1 MKNIL
6 KSFAVLALAIFSGC
20 INELTNQTADTTQK
34 TTVTI
39 GFAETK
45 TYLGELESDGNRKVY
60 WSDDDK
66 ISVNGVA
73 SSSVV
78 LSDDKRSAKFAFDA
92 VLEYPYS
99 ALYPAEMYK
108 DPQTITLPA
117 VQAAAKNT
125 FAVDTA
131 PMAGYQEAEGE
142 DVRMHHLAGVVR
154 LQVKLPTDNPH
165 TIHAL
170 NRVEFRGNAG
180 EQVSGDF
187 TVDYVNSTI
196 SGASSAEADKV
207 VVVKAGKTLSTEVSQ
222 DVFIVV
228 PAIRYEQGFTV
239 RLIDNAGHYMDI
251 KSKDITINRGDIKV
265 MPVVNFVPTGTL
277 VGVQITSA
285 ADLVAFAKAYNAG
298 EYADE
303 ENLYVRLT
311 NDIVFDDETNAA
323 WESIGTTST
332 YFRGTFDGENFSI
345 KNWVSTKPL
354 FYATY
359 ADGNIENVKIDAT
372 CQVNIDLSYGSNVG
386 SLVAYHRGTLRNCHN
401 DATLTIT
408 GEGSSDLY
416 AGGLVGRMRVDSKV
430 ENCSMSGD
438 VTADAN
444 LSVAGLI
451 DLGGLV
457 GFTQEEEAVISGS
470 EFNGNLT
477 FAGAISSDKYAYI
490 GGIIGRSKAT
500 VKDCTTASDKN
511 IIIESTENKVSR
523 FLVGGIAGSAEANG
537 LEDCTNN
544 SPLSIKYLRANGTG
558 YIYLGGVTGYLSAS
572 ASLKGCRNT
581 NNVYSYSD
589 CNNAYVG
596 GILGIARANSIIDDC
611 HNESTAEV
619 STKNL
624 ESGSYGSRYL
634 ELGGVIGRCET
645 SKVSNISNAGKVDMN
660 RAEDNNN
667 ALVYVGGCIG
677 NITASIDGQNAI
689 TNSGTVT
696 ATDGCTNRNSLAIGG
711 VVGCINSEG
720 ATLSNVSN
728 TGNVTDAV
736 TVAHKNTFSGGVVGL
751 IRTSATVQNV
761 TNSGA
766 VYFSNNQ
773 ALVHVNTALGGIVG
787 GTLAEKVCVVKNSVN
802 DGKVSTVS
810 ISKIAGSGMVCGG
823 VVGIL
828 RGAGSSVQECTNNG
842 VVQIAGINNSYY
854 DGSNDPSNSK
864 SAWTAGGIVG
874 FGAGVSDNRICITD
888 CINKAECYGA
898 RGYVGGVAGYV
909 RYANIENSHHQS
921 ASRVRGANSSVRVG
935 GITGY
940 LESSTIAECSV
951 IGTVD
956 GVSNAFTGGISAGMN
971 ATSVISSSSVN
982 AKVTNSGT
990 GGTVGAVVSYS
1001 ETGSVIRDCTA
1012 TGQIGIASDLVNITT
1027 SVFDPS
1033 GKATIEFSTK
1043 KLRVGV
1049 IGDSISTF
1057 SGAIP
1062 SAYKAY
1068 YPKGDVDV
1076 WTETY
1081 WALLINEYWK
1091 AELDLNCSYSGS
1103 RVAPISGYDT
1113 DFVARCETFIDPDI
1127 VLLHGGTNDYA
1138 SEYVELGEFDFTSSV
1153 DNLNTFARFR
1163 ESYIA
1168 VIKKM
1173 QAKYPDALIICIIG
1187 DYAKGDYGE
1196 SVKTIAEH
1204 FDLPYVDFRGDSKVT
1219 KCSGSH
1225 PNAAGMAH
1233 MAARIYEETKEQ
1245 IEEIKSKL

>member
-45 TYLGELESDGNRKVY
+45 TYLGELESDGTRKVY

-78 LSDDKRSAKFAFDA
+78 LSDDKRSAKFAVDA
-92 VLEYPYS
+92 LLEYPYS

-125 FAVDTA
+125 FAVDAA
-131 PMAGYQEAEGE
+131 PMAGYQEAEG

-154 LQVKLPTDNPH
+154 LQVKLPAENPH

-196 SGASSAEADKV
+196 SGTSSAEADKV
-207 VVVKAGKTLSTEVSQ
+207 VVAKAGKTLSTEASQ

-251 KSKDITINRGDIKV
+251 KSKDITINRGDIKA

-303 ENLYVRLT
+303 ENLYVRFT

-323 WESIGTTST
+323 WEPIGTTST

-345 KNWVSTKPL
+345 KNWVSAKPL

-359 ADGNIENVKIDAT
+359 ADGYIENVKIDAT

-386 SLVAYHRGTLRNCHN
+386 TLVAYHRGTLRNCHN
-401 DATLTIT
+401 NATLTVS
-408 GEGSSDLY
+408 GEGTSDLY

-438 VTADAN
+438 VIADAN

-457 GFTQEEEAVISGS
+457 GYTQEDEAVISGS

-500 VKDCTTASDKN
+500 VKDCSTSADKN
-511 IIIESTENKVSR
+511 IIVESSENKVSR
-523 FLVGGIAGSAEANG
+523 FLLGGIAGSAEANG
-537 LEDCTNN
+537 LVDCTNN
-544 SPLSIKYLRANGTG
+544 SLLSVKYLRAKGTG
-558 YIYLGGVTGYLSAS
+558 YVYLGGVTGYLSAS

-581 NNVYSYSD
+581 NNVFSYSD
-589 CNNAYVG
+589 AKNAYVAG
-596 GILGIARANSIIDDC
+596 VVGLARAESVVDDC
-611 HNESTAEV
+611 HNESTAEI
-619 STKNL
+619 SAKSL
-624 ESGSYGSRYL
+624 GSGSYGARYL
-634 ELGGVIGRCET
+634 DLGGVIGRSET
-645 SKVSNISNAGKVDMN
+645 SKVSNISNAGKVNMN
-660 RAEDNNN
+660 RSESHASSV
-667 ALVYVGGCIG
+667 VYVGGCIG
-677 NITASIDGQNAI
+677 ALTAALDGNNTV
-689 TNSGTVT
+689 TNSGAVT
-696 ATDGCTNRNSLAIGG
+696 AADDAELRARLAIGG
-711 VVGCINSEG
+711 VVGTIDGDN
-720 ATLSNVSN
+720 ATLLSNVAN
-728 TGNVTDAV
+728 TGNVADAV
-736 TVAHKNTFSGGVVGL
+736 TVSHTNVFTGGVVG
-751 IRTSATVQNV
+751 RVGSSATIQGA

-766 VYFSNNQ
+766 VSFSNSA

-787 GTLAEKVCVVKNSVN
+787 GTLAEKVCVIKNSVN

-823 VVGIL
+823 IAGIVK
-828 RGAGSSVQECTNNG
+828 GAGSSVQECTNNG
-842 VVQIAGINNSYY
+842 VVQISGINNSYY

-874 FGAGVSDNRICITD
+874 FGAGVSDSRIRITD

-909 RYANIENSHHQS
+909 RYANIEKSHHQS
-921 ASRVRGANSSVRVG
+921 TSRVRGANSSVRVG

-940 LESSTIAECSV
+940 LESSTIAGCSV
-951 IGTVD
+951 TGTVD
-956 GVSNAFTGGISAGMN
+956 GVSYAFTGGVSAGMN
-971 ATSVISSSSVN
+971 ATSVISSSIVN
-982 AKVTNSGT
+982 AKVTNSGSN
-990 GGTVGAVVSYS
+990 GTVGAIVSYS
-1001 ETGSVIRDCTA
+1001 EAGSVIQDCA
-1012 TGQIGIASDLVNITT
+1012 ASGQIGIGSELVNITT
-1027 SVFDPS
+1027 SDFDPS
-1033 GKATIEFSTK
+1033 GNATIEFSTK

-1057 SGAIP
+1057 SGVIP

-1068 YPKGDVDV
+1068 YPKGDVDM

-1081 WALLINEYWK
+1081 WARLINDYWN

-1103 RVAPISGYDT
+1103 RVAPISGYDS
-1113 DFVARCETFIDPDI
+1113 DFVARCETFINPDI

-1163 ESYIA
+1163 ESYVA
-1168 VIKKM
+1168 VIKKI

-1225 PNAAGMAH
+1225 PDSAGMAH
-1233 MAARIYEETKEQ
+1233 MAARIYEETKAQVEN
-1245 IEEIKSKL
+1245 IKSK